1 MKYWKSE
8 LVIDGDYIWIN
19 VGYSCP
25 LLSNKRNFQSILATS
40 AYLYS
45 GRFN

>member
-19 VGYSCP
+19 VGLSCP
-25 LLSNKRNFQSILATS
+25 LLSNKSNFQHILATS

>member
-8 LVIDGDYIWIN
+8 LVIDGYEIWIN
-19 VGYSCP
+19 VGHSCP
-25 LLSNKRNFQSILATS
+25 LLSNKSNFQYVLATS

>member
-1 MKYWKSE
+1 MSYWKSE
-8 LVIDGDYIWIN
+8 LVIDGNDVWIN

-25 LLSNKRNFQSILATS
+25 LLSNKSNFQYVLATS

>member
-25 LLSNKRNFQSILATS
+25 LLSNKNK
-40 AYLYS
+40 
-45 GRFN
+45 